1 VEKLEAVNDLVVRQR
16 KELTEIITGFETK
29 NTYSIEDV
37 HGQQLYVAAEASGS
51 IVIRI
56 LLRSL
61 RPFIIGIF
69 SGTNDTMLLKITRSF
84 RWYFHHVEVKDHQD
98 QSLGVIERQFSMLNR
113 KYLVSQGVGREDYY
127 IESSILSP
135 WTFYIKNSDGV
146 EQGKITKKWGGLVKE
161 TISNADDF
169 GVTWPAKWDKSLKS
183 LVLGAVFLIDFIYFE
198 NRGHR

>member
-1 VEKLEAVNDLVVRQR
+1 MEKLEGVSDLVVRQR
-16 KELTEIITGFETK
+16 KELVEIVTGFETK

-51 IVIRI
+51 TVMRI

-61 RPFIIGIF
+61 RPFTIAIF

-84 RWYFHHVEVKDHQD
+84 RWYFHHVEVEDDQG
-98 QSLGVIERQFSMLNR
+98 QSLGIIERQFSMLKR
-113 KYLVSQGVGREDYY
+113 KYLVSQAVGLEDYC
-127 IESSILSP
+127 IESPILSP
-135 WTFYIKNSDGV
+135 WTFYIKDSDGV

-169 GVTWPAKWDKSLKS
+169 GVTLPAQWNKPLKC

>member
-1 VEKLEAVNDLVVRQR
+1 MEKLEAVNDLVVRQR

>member
-1 VEKLEAVNDLVVRQR
+1 MEKLEAVSDLVVRQR

-61 RPFIIGIF
+61 RPFTIGIF

-98 QSLGVIERQFSMLNR
+98 QLLGVIERQFSMLNR

-127 IESSILSP
+127 IESPILSP

-169 GVTWPAKWDKSLKS
+169 GVTWPAQWDKSLKS

>member
-1 VEKLEAVNDLVVRQR
+1 VEKLEAVSDLVVRQR

-61 RPFIIGIF
+61 RPFTIGIF

-98 QSLGVIERQFSMLNR
+98 QLLGVIERQFSMLNR

-127 IESSILSP
+127 IESPILSP

-169 GVTWPAKWDKSLKS
+169 GVTWPAQWDKSLKS

>member
-1 VEKLEAVNDLVVRQR
+1 MEKLEAVSDLVVRQR

-61 RPFIIGIF
+61 RPFTIGIF
-69 SGTNDTMLLKITRSF
+69 SGTNDTLLLKITRSF

-98 QSLGVIERQFSMLNR
+98 QLLGVIERQFSMLNR

-127 IESSILSP
+127 IESPILSP

-169 GVTWPAKWDKSLKS
+169 GVTWPAQWDKSLKS